1 LLFDDGARVIFRLSG
16 TGTEGATLRLYLES
30 YEDDP
35 VRQDEPVQQKLAE
48 LAAVAEQVAGICRR
62 TGMAG
67 PSVAT

>member
-1 LLFDDGARVIFRLSG
+1 
-16 TGTEGATLRLYLES
+16 LRLYLES

-35 VRQDEPVQQKLAE
+35 VRQDQPVQQKLAE
-48 LAAVAEQVAGICRR
+48 LAAVAEQVAGIRKR